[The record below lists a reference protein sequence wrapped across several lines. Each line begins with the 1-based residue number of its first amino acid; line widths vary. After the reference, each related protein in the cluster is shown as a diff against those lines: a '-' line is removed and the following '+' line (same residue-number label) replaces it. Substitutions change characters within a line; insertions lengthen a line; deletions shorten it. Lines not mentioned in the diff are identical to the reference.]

1 MKLIDLRSDTT
12 TRPTKE
18 MLDAMY
24 KAEVGEDNYGED
36 PTANRL
42 QELAAEMMGKEAA
55 IFLPTGTMC
64 NQIAILTHSQRGDE
78 MVCDSEAHTFIWER
92 GGPAVIS
99 SVLVR
104 SVPSNKGVL
113 EPERVS
119 SVMRSKDSQPR
130 TSLLWIE
137 NTHCWH
143 GGTVT
148 PLKRMNELCKLAH
161 DNGARVHV
169 DGARIFSAALALG
182 VKASDLVAQTDS
194 VMFCLSKSLCC
205 PAGSMLTG
213 SKAFIEE
220 AKYYRKFLGGQ
231 MRQVGYL
238 AAAGIVALETMVNR
252 LQEDHENAKI
262 LATGLKN
269 INGIEVDVERVQT
282 NMVLFDI
289 ATLGIGANQFLSQ
302 LKEEGVL
309 AVAYTD
315 SIIRMVPTI
324 HTTEIEIKEALTA
337 VKKVVDSLAR
347 SPKQPASQEG
357 AKSSY
362 RY

>member
-64 NQIAILTHSQRGDE
+64 NQIAVLTHCQRGDE
-78 MVCDSEAHTFIWER
+78 MICDPETHTFIWER

-104 SVPSNKGVL
+104 PVPSRKGVL
-113 EPERVS
+113 DPNQVN
-119 SVMRSKDSQPR
+119 SVMRPKGSMPR

-161 DNGARVHV
+161 DNGVKVHV

-182 VKASDLVAQTDS
+182 IKASELVAQTDS

-205 PAGSMLTG
+205 PVGSMLTG

-220 AKYYRKFLGGQ
+220 AKYYRKFMGGQ

-238 AAAGIVALETMVNR
+238 AAAGIVALKTMIDR
-252 LQEDHENAKI
+252 LQEDHDNAKF
-262 LATGLKN
+262 LAEGLKN
-269 INGIEVDVERVQT
+269 IDGIEVDMERVQT

-289 ATLGIGANQFLSQ
+289 SSLEIGANQFLSQ
-302 LKEEGVL
+302 LKNDGVL

-324 HTTEIEIKEALTA
+324 HTPKNDIKETTNT
-337 VKKVVDSLAR
+337 VKRVVSSFADSAGR
-347 SPKQPASQEG
+347 NVRPDETKG
-357 AKSSY
+357 SY